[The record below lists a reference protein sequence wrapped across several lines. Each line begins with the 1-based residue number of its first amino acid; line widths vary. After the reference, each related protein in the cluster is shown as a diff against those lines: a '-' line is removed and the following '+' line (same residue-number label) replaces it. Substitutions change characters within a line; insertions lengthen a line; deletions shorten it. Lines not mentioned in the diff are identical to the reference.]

1 MNIVIAMDSWKGSLS
16 SIEAATSVSEGIRD
30 VIPDAAIQIVPLA
43 DGGEG
48 TVEAVLAATGGN
60 LQTVHV
66 KDPLGRQ
73 IQASYGILPSG
84 TAVIEMAAAS
94 GLTLLSEE
102 ERNPFYTS
110 TYGTGQLILDA
121 IQKGCRD
128 FIIGIGGSATN
139 DGGAGMLQALGFSLL
154 DTNGTHVIPGA
165 IGLGSLAEIQTTQA
179 EPLLTQCR
187 FRIACDVTNSLCGIN
202 GSSAVFGPQK
212 GASPEQIIEMDMWL
226 EHYARLAHNINP
238 VINANSPGA
247 GAAGGLGFAFLA
259 FLNASLESGI
269 SLIMNTVNL
278 EDTICTADWVITGEG
293 RLDAQSAMGKTPA
306 GVASLAKKHNVPV
319 IALAGS
325 ITEDAS
331 LCNRYGIDAFFPVLE
346 APCSLQ
352 EAMDPQTAQQNI
364 RRTASQIFRLI
375 KTVQTK

>member
-165 IGLGSLAEIQTTQA
+165 IGLGSLAEIQTAQA

-187 FRIACDVTNSLCGIN
+187 FRIACDVTNPLCGIN

-226 EHYARLAHNINP
+226 EHYARLVHNINP
-238 VINANSPGA
+238 IINANTPGA

-278 EDTICTADWVITGEG
+278 EDTICFADWVITGEG

-306 GVASLAKKHNVPV
+306 GVAALAKKHNVPV

-325 ITEDAS
+325 VTEDAA
-331 LCNRYGIDAFFPVLE
+331 LCNSYGINTFFPVLST
-346 APCSLQ
+346 PCTLT
-352 EAMDPQTAQQNI
+352 EAMEPQTTRQNI

-375 KTVQTK
+375 KTVQT

>member
-16 SIEAATSVSEGIRD
+16 SLDAATAVSEGIRD
-30 VIPDAAIQIVPLA
+30 VIPDAVIQIVPLA

-48 TVEAVLAATGGN
+48 TVEAVLSAAGGS
-60 LQTVHV
+60 LQTVQV

-154 DTNGTHVIPGA
+154 DAEGSHVIPGA
-165 IGLGSLAEIQTTQA
+165 IGLRNLAEIQTTQA

-187 FRIACDVTNSLCGIN
+187 FRIACDVTNPLCGTN

-212 GASPEQIIEMDMWL
+212 GASPEQIIEIDMWL

-238 VINANSPGA
+238 GINANTPGT

-269 SLIMNTVNL
+269 SLIMDTINF
-278 EDTICTADWVITGEG
+278 EDTICSADWVITGEG

-306 GVASLAKKHNVPV
+306 GVASLAQKHNVPV

-325 ITEDAS
+325 ITGDAA
-331 LCNRYGIDAFFPVLE
+331 LCNSYGINAFFPVLD

-352 EAMDPQTAQQNI
+352 KAMNPQTAQQNI

-375 KTVQTK
+375 KAVQTK

>member
-16 SIEAATSVSEGIRD
+16 STEAATSVSEGIHD

-165 IGLGSLAEIQTTQA
+165 IGLGSLAEIQTAQA

-187 FRIACDVTNSLCGIN
+187 FRIACDVTNPLCGTN

-212 GASPEQIIEMDMWL
+212 GASPEQIIKMDMWL

-238 VINANSPGA
+238 VINANTPGA

-293 RLDAQSAMGKTPA
+293 QLDAQSAMGKTPA
-306 GVASLAKKHNVPV
+306 GVALLAKKHNVPV

-346 APCSLQ
+346 TPCSLQ

-375 KTVQTK
+375 NTVQTK

>member
-1 MNIVIAMDSWKGSLS
+1 MKIVK
-16 SIEAATSVSEGIRD
+16 SIIDLVGYT
-30 VIPDAAIQIVPLA
+30 P
-43 DGGEG
+43 
-48 TVEAVLAATGGN
+48 TVELVRLEKKYGLKATICAKLEYFNPAGSA
-60 LQTVHV
+60 
-66 KDPLGRQ
+66 KDR
-73 IQASYGILPSG
+73 IAK
-84 TAVIEMAAAS
+84 AM
-94 GLTLLSEE
+94 
-102 ERNPFYTS
+102 
-110 TYGTGQLILDA
+110 ILDA

-165 IGLGSLAEIQTTQA
+165 IGLGSLAEIQTAQA

-187 FRIACDVTNSLCGIN
+187 FRIACDVTNPLCGIN

-212 GASPEQIIEMDMWL
+212 GASPEQIIKMDMWL

-293 RLDAQSAMGKTPA
+293 QLDAQSAMGKTPA

-375 KTVQTK
+375 NTVQTK

>member
-1 MNIVIAMDSWKGSLS
+1 MK
-16 SIEAATSVSEGIRD
+16 
-30 VIPDAAIQIVPLA
+30 
-43 DGGEG
+43 
-48 TVEAVLAATGGN
+48 
-60 LQTVHV
+60 
-66 KDPLGRQ
+66 
-73 IQASYGILPSG
+73 
-84 TAVIEMAAAS
+84 
-94 GLTLLSEE
+94 
-102 ERNPFYTS
+102 TS
-110 TYGTGQLILDA
+110 TYGTGELIRKALESGVKE
-121 IQKGCRD
+121 IV
-128 FIIGIGGSATN
+128 IGIGGSATN

-154 DTNGTHVIPGA
+154 DDRGSHIIPGA
-165 IGLGSLAEIQTTQA
+165 IGLGSLAEIQTAQA

-187 FRIACDVTNSLCGIN
+187 FRIACDVTNPLCGIN

-238 VINANSPGA
+238 VINANTPGT

-306 GVASLAKKHNVPV
+306 GVAALAKKHNVPV

-325 ITEDAS
+325 VTEDAA
-331 LCNRYGIDAFFPVLE
+331 LCNSYGINAFFPVLST
-346 APCSLQ
+346 PCTLT
-352 EAMDPQTAQQNI
+352 EAMEPQTARHNL

-375 KTVQTK
+375 KTVQT

>member
-102 ERNPFYTS
+102 KRNPFYTS

-165 IGLGSLAEIQTTQA
+165 IGLGSLAEIQTAQA

-187 FRIACDVTNSLCGIN
+187 FRIACDVTNPLCGIN

-226 EHYARLAHNINP
+226 EHYARLVHNINP
-238 VINANSPGA
+238 IINANTPGA

-278 EDTICTADWVITGEG
+278 EDTICFADWVITGEG

-306 GVASLAKKHNVPV
+306 GVAALAKKHNVPV

-325 ITEDAS
+325 VTEDAA
-331 LCNRYGIDAFFPVLE
+331 LCNSYGINTFFPVLST
-346 APCSLQ
+346 PCTLT
-352 EAMDPQTAQQNI
+352 EAMEPQTTRQNI

-375 KTVQTK
+375 KTVQT

>member
-154 DTNGTHVIPGA
+154 DDRGSHIIPGA
-165 IGLGSLAEIQTTQA
+165 IGLGSLAEIQTAQA

-187 FRIACDVTNSLCGIN
+187 FRIACDVTNPLCGIN

-278 EDTICTADWVITGEG
+278 EDTICTANWVITGEG
-293 RLDAQSAMGKTPA
+293 QLDAQSAMGKTPS

-346 APCSLQ
+346 TPCSLQ

-375 KTVQTK
+375 KTVQT

>member
-165 IGLGSLAEIQTTQA
+165 IGLGSLAEIQTAQT

-187 FRIACDVTNSLCGIN
+187 FRIACDVTNPLCGTN

-212 GASPEQIIEMDMWL
+212 GASPEQIIKMDMWL

-238 VINANSPGA
+238 VINANTPGA

-293 RLDAQSAMGKTPA
+293 QLDAQSAMGKTPS

-325 ITEDAS
+325 ITEEAS
-331 LCNRYGIDAFFPVLE
+331 LCNRYGIVAFFPVLE

-375 KTVQTK
+375 KTVQT

>member
-1 MNIVIAMDSWKGSLS
+1 MDSWKGSLS
-16 SIEAATSVSEGIRD
+16 SLEAGTAASGGIRD
-30 VIPDAAIQIVPLA
+30 AVPDAAIQIFPLA

-48 TVEAVLAATGGN
+48 TVDAMLAAIGGK
-60 LQTVHV
+60 LQTVPV

-73 IQASYGILPSG
+73 VQASYAILSSG

-94 GLTLLSEE
+94 GLTLLAEE
-102 ERNPFYTS
+102 ERNPLYTS

-121 IQKGCRD
+121 IQNGCRD
-128 FIIGIGGSATN
+128 FIIGIGGT
-139 DGGAGMLQALGFSLL
+139 GMLQALGFLL
-154 DTNGTHVIPGA
+154 LNAEGNNIVPGA
-165 IGLGSLAEIQTTQA
+165 VGLKDLAQIHTSQA
-179 EPLLTQCR
+179 EPLLAQCR
-187 FRIACDVTNSLCGIN
+187 FRIACDVTNPLCGNN
-202 GSSAVFGPQK
+202 GCSAVFGPQK
-212 GASPEQIIEMDMWL
+212 GASPEQILQMDGWL
-226 EHYARLAHNINP
+226 NHYAELAQSINP
-238 VINANSPGA
+238 SVSADTAGA

-269 SLIMNTVNL
+269 SLVM
-278 EDTICTADWVITGEG
+278 DTIHLENAIHSADWIITGEG
-293 RLDAQSAMGKTPA
+293 RLDAQSAMGKAPA
-306 GVASLAKKHNVPV
+306 GVAALAKKHNVPV

-375 KTVQTK
+375 KTVQT

>member
-48 TVEAVLAATGGN
+48 TVKAVLAATGGN

-94 GLTLLSEE
+94 GLTLLSEK

-154 DTNGTHVIPGA
+154 DTSGTHVIPGA
-165 IGLGSLAEIQTTQA
+165 IGLGSLAEIQTAQA

-187 FRIACDVTNSLCGIN
+187 FRIACDVTNPLCGTN

-212 GASPEQIIEMDMWL
+212 GASPEQIIKMDMWL

-238 VINANSPGA
+238 VINANTPGA

-293 RLDAQSAMGKTPA
+293 QLDAQSAMGKTPA
-306 GVASLAKKHNVPV
+306 GVAFLAKKHNVPV

-331 LCNRYGIDAFFPVLE
+331 LCNSYGIDAFFPVLE
-346 APCSLQ
+346 TPCSLR